1 MGHAHMIKWLIL
13 TALVVHLVGG
23 LTGCDA
29 EKEKAQKL
37 GDEVTRD
44 SPGWQRLKEQ
54 EALPPEQR
62 QHGIVPP
69 SGPISS
75 NWRK

>member
-1 MGHAHMIKWLIL
+1 MGHAHMIKWLL
-13 TALVVHLVGG
+13 LAVVLVNIVGA

-37 GDEVTRD
+37 GDEMTRD

-54 EALPPEQR
+54 DALPPEQR
-62 QHGIVPP
+62 QREIVPP
-69 SGPISS
+69 RGPISS
-75 NWRK
+75 NW